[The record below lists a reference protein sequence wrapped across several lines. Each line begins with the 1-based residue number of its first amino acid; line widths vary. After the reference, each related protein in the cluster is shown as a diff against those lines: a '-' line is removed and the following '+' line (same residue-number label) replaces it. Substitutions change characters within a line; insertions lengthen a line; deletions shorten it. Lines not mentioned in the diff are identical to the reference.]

1 MRVRAPCE
9 KSRRYADVVKLAAD
23 AKAFH
28 SRTHDRDV
36 GSVTMSA
43 SRSLGWPARRSRMW
57 ALGYAARLPVI
68 VKRLAC
74 VFQLSRAYQPAA
86 LPKLRARRD
95 RDEYELP
102 WPAAARRT
110 RSTR

>member
-1 MRVRAPCE
+1 MRARAPCE
-9 KSRRYADVVKLAAD
+9 KSRRSAGVVKLAAD

-28 SRTHDRDV
+28 SRTHDRHV

-43 SRSLGWPARRSRMW
+43 SRSLGWPAGRRRMW
-57 ALGYAARLPVI
+57 ALAYAARLPVI
-68 VKRLAC
+68 VKQLAC
-74 VFQLSRAYQPAA
+74 VFQLSRAYQPA